1 MTEIEFF
8 VVASAIMI
16 AGAALHGFRRKGK
29 SGPATQCLSKVM
41 RGKANLAEVQTA
53 AAMVGGGIRRYA
65 DKCNMPPLFI
75 RACGDLYEDFFPP
88 KHPDPGLSP
97 KARANALLAA
107 VISRYSEADERR
119 PANVSDVRAF
129 NLCEGAGFSLAT
141 FRRLGEVIPE
151 VALMADSLAPHPG
164 ADSREVYASLYREA
178 GKLTN
183 VPQELV
189 ETALS
194 ARLAAILGSGPAD
207 SPL

>member
-8 VVASAIMI
+8 IAASAIMI
-16 AGAALHGFRRKGK
+16 IGAALHGFTRKK
-29 SGPATQCLSKVM
+29 KPGPGTQCLAKVM
-41 RGKANLAEVQTA
+41 QGKANLAEVQAA

-65 DKCNMPPLFI
+65 DKCNKPPLFI

-88 KHPDPGLSP
+88 KHPDPGLPP

-107 VISRYSEADERR
+107 VINRYSEANERR
-119 PANVSDVRAF
+119 PSNVSDIRAF
-129 NLCEGAGFSLAT
+129 NLCEGAGFALAT
-141 FRRLGEVIPE
+141 FRRLAEVIPE

-164 ADSREVYASLYREA
+164 ADGRELYASLYREA

-194 ARLAAILGSGPAD
+194 TRLAAMSSSAPGPG
-207 SPL
+207 